1 MTAAPSIWLVGC
13 GNMGGAMLRGW
24 LAHGVRPD
32 SILIIDPVAKN
43 VPDGVRLVAAP
54 EGPAPDILVLAI
66 KPQSLAH
73 VALTLA
79 VGPQTIVISILAGV
93 ETAVLA
99 QRLPGARAYVRVMPN
114 MPAAIGEG
122 ASAVFAPDLDAA
134 GRAQVDQLVAPLGFA
149 TWVAEEDVFHAVTG
163 VSGSGPAFVFRF
175 IEALAAAGE
184 AEGLSPA
191 LARQLALHTVA
202 GSARLSLAT
211 DTVPAE
217 LAEAVRSP
225 NGTTHAG
232 LTVMDASDLR
242 DLVRATVKATAQRS
256 RELAEAAR
264 TTD

>member
-24 LAHGVRPD
+24 LAHGVHPD

-43 VPDGVRLVAAP
+43 VPDGVRLAAAP

-73 VALTLA
+73 VALTFR
-79 VGPQTIVISILAGV
+79 QECSNTS
-93 ETAVLA
+93 
-99 QRLPGARAYVRVMPN
+99 
-114 MPAAIGEG
+114 
-122 ASAVFAPDLDAA
+122 
-134 GRAQVDQLVAPLGFA
+134 PLN
-149 TWVAEEDVFHAVTG
+149 TPKTV
-163 VSGSGPAFVFRF
+163 FVFRF

-211 DTVPAE
+211 DTAPAE

-256 RELAEAAR
+256 WELAEAAR

>member
-24 LAHGVRPD
+24 LAHGVHPD

-211 DTVPAE
+211 DTAPAE

>member
-1 MTAAPSIWLVGC
+1 
-13 GNMGGAMLRGW
+13 
-24 LAHGVRPD
+24 
-32 SILIIDPVAKN
+32 
-43 VPDGVRLVAAP
+43 
-54 EGPAPDILVLAI
+54 
-66 KPQSLAH
+66 
-73 VALTLA
+73 
-79 VGPQTIVISILAGV
+79 V

-134 GRAQVDQLVAPLGFA
+134 GRTQVDQLVAPLGFA

-163 VSGSGPAFVFRF
+163 ISGSGPAFVFRF

-184 AEGLSPA
+184 AEGLSPE

-211 DTVPAE
+211 QTAPAD

-264 TTD
+264 TAD

>member
-1 MTAAPSIWLVGC
+1 
-13 GNMGGAMLRGW
+13 
-24 LAHGVRPD
+24 
-32 SILIIDPVAKN
+32 
-43 VPDGVRLVAAP
+43 
-54 EGPAPDILVLAI
+54 
-66 KPQSLAH
+66 
-73 VALTLA
+73 
-79 VGPQTIVISILAGV
+79 
-93 ETAVLA
+93 
-99 QRLPGARAYVRVMPN
+99 MPN

-122 ASAVFAPDLDAA
+122 ASAVFAPDLDSA
-134 GRAQVDQLVAPLGFA
+134 GRTQVDQLVAPLGFA

-163 VSGSGPAFVFRF
+163 ISGSGPAFVFRF

-184 AEGLSPA
+184 AEGLSSE
-191 LARQLALHTVA
+191 LARQLALRTVA

-211 DTVPAE
+211 ETAPAD

-264 TTD
+264 TAD